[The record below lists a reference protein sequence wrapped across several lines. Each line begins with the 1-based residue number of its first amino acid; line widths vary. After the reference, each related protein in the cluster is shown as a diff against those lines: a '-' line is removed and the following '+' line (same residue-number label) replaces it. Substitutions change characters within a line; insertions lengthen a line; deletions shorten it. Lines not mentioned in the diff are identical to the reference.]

1 MIQISEDEYKE
12 LLRIKQR
19 YDWIKENTTERM
31 IDKPKFD
38 DIHPGCEYA
47 LPTLVSWKEFCG
59 QISFDEAIDIKL
71 GIFE

>member
-1 MIQISEDEYKE
+1 MQISEDEYKE

-19 YDWIKENTTERM
+19 YNRIKENSTERM
-31 IDKPKFD
+31 IDKPTFI
-38 DIHPGCEYA
+38 DIHPGCEYV